1 MVGVDLSGE
10 EPIYINNYIYINESC
25 APRVVPEEN
34 VPEEYRFNNLNQCLL
49 IEDNSEQYHN
59 EIKNQ
64 YKSYSKAN
72 RINVVKN
79 ILRHPRFGVSVL
91 SDFIK
96 RRFVH

>member
-1 MVGVDLSGE
+1 M
-10 EPIYINNYIYINESC
+10 
-25 APRVVPEEN
+25 PEK
-34 VPEEYRFNNLNQCLL
+34 YRFNNLNQCLL